1 MWLTRHTKQLT
12 GHTKQLTGHTKQ
24 LMRHTTAIALSAVAV
39 AAGMA
44 PAAAEEPVL
53 HDVTY
58 TLYTDAPFF
67 AEIYYRDFEPA
78 NLADYSHNPYLFSP
92 NVEADL
98 APDKPWVLNVRLAN
112 PQYWAMVLG
121 TSGQSP
127 NPPGFHCTLAVDG
140 TVVVTNSGPKGALC
154 SLRNW

>member
-1 MWLTRHTKQLT
+1 MPNSHIMALIRFGAPLT
-12 GHTKQLTGHTKQ
+12 
-24 LMRHTTAIALSAVAV
+24 V
-39 AAGMA
+39 AAAAMATAMVIGTLEAA
-44 PAAAEEPVL
+44 PAKAQDPVF

-58 TLYTDAPFF
+58 TVYTETPFF

-78 NLADYSHNPYLFSP
+78 NFADFSHNPFLFSP

-98 APDKPWVLNVRLAN
+98 GPDQPWVLNVRLTN

-121 TSGQSP
+121 TSGRSP
-127 NPPGFHCTLAVDG
+127 NPPNFHCTLAVDG
-140 TVVVTNSGPKGALC
+140 VVVSTNSGPKGALC